1 MHTTRTW
8 ETTTY
13 PQSEGNLAVADERL
27 GVLQQ
32 PKAKTLS
39 LVRGVAQDITEEA
52 STADALIPAKGI
64 IVGMGL
70 SILLWGFIVLVM
82 YWTRVH
88 PLTV

>member
-1 MHTTRTW
+1 MHTKRTW

-13 PQSEGNLAVADERL
+13 PQSEGNLAVADKSL

-52 STADALIPAKGI
+52 STAHALAPATGI
-64 IVGMGL
+64 MVGIGL
-70 SILLWGFIVLVM
+70 SIMLWCLIILVM
-82 YWTRVH
+82 AWIRLH
-88 PLTV
+88 L